1 MTNTHATRLG
11 WQEHVGELFEEV
23 LSVISEVLEQC
34 STQHAAAERQFET
47 FQTKIRA
54 AMMGDDV
61 EYTRVLEED
70 SRLDAEISR
79 LNAKKAELQR
89 QLDEVTV
96 ELQATENK
104 KRQHNA
110 QSHKIMS
117 TYNQRMK
124 SFAGDNQKMSS
135 TYEKASAALQRT
147 TKSKQFLSSLCES
160 TISTIADKSQQT
172 ARVTKDMNR
181 QVLVYL
187 VQHLESSRDTVD
199 LINRRFKFCHAK
211 LDTMRTELQEAKD
224 IGLLELASDLQSA
237 VCKFESM
244 QVRCTVRAC
253 CACMHVWS
261 VGACARRR
269 ICVPCAEHAGRGAH
283 AEGGLGCNARPCDL

>member
-1 MTNTHATRLG
+1 VR
-11 WQEHVGELFEEV
+11 VLFEEL